1 MKILIIGSS
10 GFLGQHLVKMFNNSK
25 NTRLFHNGIKSKKF
39 DLTKIIN
46 LEKIIVQTS
55 PDILINCSGLTDLSL
70 CEKNKKLSHKLN
82 YEIVNNLFKIKKKK
96 KINFK
101 LIQLSTDQLYD
112 NPKKIK
118 STENSKIY
126 INNQYSRDKY
136 KAEKIALKNKA
147 LVLRLNFIGH
157 SSKKSG
163 FLHWVKRSFL
173 KKKRFYLFNDVYFNP
188 ISITS
193 LKKII
198 IKIIFFMKK
207 DKKIHGLFN
216 LGSRDGMFKN
226 DLATYFAKQI
236 NVFNDRFININ
247 VNELDKSL
255 KKSKQM
261 FMDVSKFEKKFN
273 MKLPY
278 LKKEILI
285 ESKEFLRNDYKNR
298 KK

>member
-10 GFLGQHLVKMFNNSK
+10 GFLGQHLVKAFNKKK
-25 NTRLFHNGIKSKKF
+25 NIRLFHNGIKKKKI

-46 LEKIIVQTS
+46 LEKIIVPTN
-55 PDILINCSGLTDLSL
+55 PDIIINCSGLTDLNL
-70 CEKNKKLSHKLN
+70 CEKNKELSNKLN
-82 YEIVNNLFKIKKKK
+82 YEIVCNLFKIKKKK

-118 STENSKIY
+118 NTEESKIY

-147 LVLRLNFIGH
+147 LVFRLNFIGH
-157 SSKKSG
+157 SIKKSG
-163 FLHWVKRSFL
+163 FLHWVKSSFL
-173 KKKRFYLFNDVYFNP
+173 KRKRFYLFDDVYFNP
-188 ISITS
+188 ISVTS

-207 DKKIHGLFN
+207 NKKIYGLFN

-226 DLATYFAKQI
+226 NLATYFARKI
-236 NVFNDRFININ
+236 GIFNNSFININ
-247 VNELDKSL
+247 VNKFDKSL
-255 KKSKQM
+255 KKSRQM

-273 MKLPY
+273 INLPY
-278 LKKEILI
+278 LKKEILL
-285 ESKEFLRNDYKNR
+285 ESKKFIRNDYKNR